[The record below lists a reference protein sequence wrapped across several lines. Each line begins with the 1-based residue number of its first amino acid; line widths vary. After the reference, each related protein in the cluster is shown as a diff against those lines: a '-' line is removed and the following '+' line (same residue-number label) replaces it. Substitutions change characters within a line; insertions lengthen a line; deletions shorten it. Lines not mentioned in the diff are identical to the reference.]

1 MPSYDLIIIGAG
13 IAGMTAALGA
23 VQSGIKNILILDK
36 ESYVGGIMNQCIHNG
51 FGKNFLGK
59 EVTGPEYVN
68 FIQEE
73 LERLNVDILLNT
85 NVLDITRDKV
95 ITYVNPEE
103 GVTDVRAGAVIF
115 AMGSKEK
122 YEGNVMIPTNGLT
135 GIFTV
140 GEAHRAVNLE
150 GYLPGRKTIIVA
162 KNKWGF
168 IVARRLLIEAGNV
181 EALIIEN
188 SFEEMRNFEIDN
200 IIDGFNIPIIENS
213 QVIEVEGISRIEK
226 LKIIDLNTNNIT
238 EKECDSLLLTVG
250 FVPENALLKKL
261 KIDINSETLGP
272 KVNEFET
279 SLYGFFACGNIL
291 YGEDAFNM
299 EETDGIK
306 CGVKASEYIKRY
318 IY

>member
-140 GEAHRAVNLE
+140 GEAHMAVNLE